1 MIPEQVILLDSP
13 DVHKTEKIFPFC
25 VFMEVTLHKPD
36 WLNHWLLAID
46 SNSSSSPLPRDLGR
60 GTNSSNLLIICMILL
75 PYLPYQGLRSH
86 LIKITKDTFI
96 TLITQEIPGVL
107 GALGQKRYKDEMYI
121 SYYTLQYHK
130 YAFQIDVM
138 LDGKF
143 HINLNWVMASK
154 RVKHHIAR

>member
-1 MIPEQVILLDSP
+1 MLKVSFAHFIVFKALLS
-13 DVHKTEKIFPFC
+13 
-25 VFMEVTLHKPD
+25 
-36 WLNHWLLAID
+36 
-46 SNSSSSPLPRDLGR
+46 
-60 GTNSSNLLIICMILL
+60 
-75 PYLPYQGLRSH
+75 
-86 LIKITKDTFI
+86 
-96 TLITQEIPGVL
+96 ITQEIPGVL

-143 HINLNWVMASK
+143 HINLDWVMASK